1 MFSPATR
8 IALTRLAVLS
18 VTLFLSACSSL
29 FSNDFRDPSI
39 HLVRVEVVRAKMLE
53 QRFNLYFRV
62 DNPNSVS
69 LDIQDLSYSVF
80 LNDIKLASGQSNISF
95 TLSPNSTTE
104 IKVPVR
110 SNLWR
115 NLKQVIKMLKN
126 PHEPITY
133 RLEGQ
138 VEVGSWFG
146 RNVQLQRSG
155 EIIPGN
161 FIPE

>member
-1 MFSPATR
+1 MLFRS
-8 IALTRLAVLS
+8 
-18 VTLFLSACSSL
+18 TL
-29 FSNDFRDPSI
+29 P
-39 HLVRVEVVRAKMLE
+39 
-53 QRFNLYFRV
+53 
-62 DNPNSVS
+62 
-69 LDIQDLSYSVF
+69 
-80 LNDIKLASGQSNISF
+80 
-95 TLSPNSTTE
+95 PNSTTE